1 MQKSS
6 NPGLLWGVVGGISL
20 IFLNVITYVAGPSV
34 LFSWWNSVLQLA
46 VFIVIAIFAGLEA
59 KKQQGGY
66 IGFKE
71 VLKPVFTVFII
82 GTAIITVYQYVLYK
96 YIDPK
101 LVDALKD
108 NLLESTE
115 KWMHKFK
122 APQEEIDKQ
131 LDELSKTDFNV
142 GIKKSFMDFLKG
154 IIFYF
159 AIAAII
165 SLIIRKK
172 PAEKPLQ

>member
-1 MQKSS
+1 
-6 NPGLLWGVVGGISL
+6 
-20 IFLNVITYVAGPSV
+20 
-34 LFSWWNSVLQLA
+34 
-46 VFIVIAIFAGLEA
+46 
-59 KKQQGGY
+59 
-66 IGFKE
+66 
-71 VLKPVFTVFII
+71 
-82 GTAIITVYQYVLYK
+82 YVLYK

>member
-46 VFIVIAIFAGLEA
+46 VFIAIATFAGLEV

-66 IGFKE
+66 ISFKE
-71 VLKPVFTVFII
+71 ALKPIFTAFII
-82 GTAIITVYQYVLYK
+82 GTAILTVYQYVLYK

-172 PAEKPLQ
+172 PAEKPLP

>member
-6 NPGLLWGVVGGISL
+6 NPGLLWGVVGGVSL
-20 IFLNVITYVAGPSV
+20 IFLNVITYIAGPSV
-34 LFSWWNSVLQLA
+34 LFAWWNSILQLA
-46 VFIVIAIFAGLEA
+46 VFIAIAIFAGLEA
-59 KKQQGGY
+59 RKQQGGY
-66 IGFKE
+66 ISFKE
-71 VLKPVFTVFII
+71 VLKPVFTAFII
-82 GTAIITVYQYVLYK
+82 GTAFITVYQYILYK
-96 YIDPK
+96 YIDPS
-101 LVDALKD
+101 LVGALKD

-159 AIAAII
+159 AVAAII
-165 SLIIRKK
+165 ALILRKK
-172 PAEKPLQ
+172 PAERPL

>member
-59 KKQQGGY
+59 KKQQNGY

-71 VLKPVFTVFII
+71 VLKPVFTAFII